1 MTADGSGQMGPD
13 RPGRVRRATAWSK
26 STAARA
32 GEWAHGARD
41 DHASIDVGFRT
52 LDRDHRAAAMVLA
65 GGIAYRLFFWMLALS
80 LVLGG
85 LLGLLDPGDIQA
97 TLTDHG
103 FGVWAAAAIAK
114 IGSSAEGNE
123 WWLLLTGAY
132 LVLWTGYT
140 CTKALVLTHAAIW
153 QVQPPKVKRPVRASL
168 IFNGYTLGF
177 IAAVAFARWLREQN
191 STEGLAATLLVIV
204 VPFVFWLQAT
214 RALPNRARSWVD
226 LAPGAA
232 VIAVGLQA
240 MHLFTTY
247 FLGPKLTSATQLYGV
262 IGVTTTLLFWFYLAG
277 RLIIAAATLNSS
289 FSEHRQSKLVATPGL
304 PPAVDPS
311 VDWD

>member
-1 MTADGSGQMGPD
+1 MEPD

-204 VPFVFWLQAT
+204 VPFGSGCRRLAHSRT
-214 RALPNRARSWVD
+214 GPGAGSTSRRARQLLPSGFRRCTCSRLLPRPEAD
-226 LAPGAA
+226 ERDAA
-232 VIAVGLQA
+232 VRRPRRDHDDPVLVLSRRASDHRRGDTEHI
-240 MHLFTTY
+240 
-247 FLGPKLTSATQLYGV
+247 
-262 IGVTTTLLFWFYLAG
+262 AG
-277 RLIIAAATLNSS
+277 R
-289 FSEHRQSKLVATPGL
+289 TPR
-304 PPAVDPS
+304 AD
-311 VDWD
+311 